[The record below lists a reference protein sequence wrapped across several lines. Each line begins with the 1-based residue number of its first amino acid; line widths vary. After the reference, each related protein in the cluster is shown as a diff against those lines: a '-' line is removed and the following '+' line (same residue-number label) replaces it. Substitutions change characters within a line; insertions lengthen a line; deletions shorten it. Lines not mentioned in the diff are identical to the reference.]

1 MDPMAFIVASTAIV
15 GGLGISGLAIV
26 LGIRH
31 DWRKRELEHLE
42 RMRAFELGRTLPQ
55 DQPWLSPA
63 KIGAALAVVVP
74 IGSFFSA
81 YAANEAAGYHEDP
94 WLAACS
100 VGVVAVIC
108 GSVLIALSSKK
119 DPAPTAAISKPA
131 VEEDAYDV
139 VSSRG

>member
-1 MDPMAFIVASTAIV
+1 VDVAGITLGFIAVI

-63 KIGAALAVVVP
+63 RIGAALAIVVP
-74 IGSFFSA
+74 IAAFVSA
-81 YAANEAAGYHEDP
+81 CAATDSAGYQEHV
-94 WLAACS
+94 WIAALM
-100 VGVVAVIC
+100 VGVAAVVC
-108 GSVLIALSSKK
+108 GSLLVGSSIKK
-119 DPAPTAAISKPA
+119 DAASLMAMTKPV

-139 VSSRG
+139 VGARG